1 MKKLF
6 VINHINNFEKGESDK
21 FEINKTNIE
30 KEKANLKLDLAQSH
44 SESLIL
50 SQNQKVDSFN
60 ESRKSSLNVLSTEIS
75 FSSNLNNNSDM
86 DNQYNEKNQF
96 LGKKVKLHFNVIK
109 TGSQNNSKKSLFKK
123 LENNLTIEGK
133 NKKEILNIKKPKRK
147 IRFLKKIFSEKNSN
161 IKEGRWSLEER
172 MKFIEALIENGKK
185 WKIVQNYIGSR
196 TCAQTRSHAQKFL
209 LKLKS
214 ISNEVFNFQKDSI
227 KNLYDIIN
235 EIKNKKGIKVD
246 CDENDKKYLI
256 DTLFNLSEGSFENN
270 DKQNNTKENSVDKGN
285 NLNNKEKRLL
295 TKKEEKSKT
304 KDNGIN
310 IDNNKSGEHTNN
322 LFKVDNNINNNN
334 QSNSIIQNK
343 DENNAKINNKNI
355 SNSKNDFD
363 DFFSEPND
371 QTLIFD
377 DGIAFYI
384 NNNSIYNFNNI
395 SYYVKE
401 YNFIKNIEKSKLINR
416 YFFS

>member
-30 KEKANLKLDLAQSH
+30 KEKANLKLDLTQSH

-133 NKKEILNIKKPKRK
+133 DKKEILNIKKPKRK

-185 WKIVQNYIGSR
+185 WKIVQN
-196 TCAQTRSHAQKFL
+196 
-209 LKLKS
+209 
-214 ISNEVFNFQKDSI
+214 
-227 KNLYDIIN
+227 
-235 EIKNKKGIKVD
+235 
-246 CDENDKKYLI
+246 
-256 DTLFNLSEGSFENN
+256 
-270 DKQNNTKENSVDKGN
+270 
-285 NLNNKEKRLL
+285 
-295 TKKEEKSKT
+295 
-304 KDNGIN
+304 
-310 IDNNKSGEHTNN
+310 
-322 LFKVDNNINNNN
+322 
-334 QSNSIIQNK
+334 
-343 DENNAKINNKNI
+343 
-355 SNSKNDFD
+355 
-363 DFFSEPND
+363 
-371 QTLIFD
+371 
-377 DGIAFYI
+377 
-384 NNNSIYNFNNI
+384 
-395 SYYVKE
+395 
-401 YNFIKNIEKSKLINR
+401 
-416 YFFS
+416 